1 MSAYVLFVEVE
12 IVPGKIDACKAMMF
26 KNAKGARETEPGC
39 LQFDV
44 LEDLNNPAQV
54 RFFEAYVDEAAF
66 HAHQQTAHF
75 KEWIANGVPLL
86 SKRQRHTFKRIAP

>member
-12 IVPGKIDACKAMMF
+12 ILPGNLDACKAMM
-26 KNAKGARETEPGC
+26 KTNAKGARETEPGC

-44 LEDLNNPAQV
+44 IEDPADPAQV
-54 RFFEAYVDEAAF
+54 RFYEVYKDEAAF

-86 SKRQRHTFKRIAP
+86 KKRQRHTFTRIAP